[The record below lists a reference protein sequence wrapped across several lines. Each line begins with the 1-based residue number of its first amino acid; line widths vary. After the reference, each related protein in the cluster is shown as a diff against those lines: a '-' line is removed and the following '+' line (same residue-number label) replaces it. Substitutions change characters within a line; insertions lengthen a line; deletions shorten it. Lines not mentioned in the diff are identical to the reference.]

1 MIKIL
6 IAFCLI
12 IKQNIECVRC
22 LYYPNYPSQSLILT
36 TVCTY
41 GCKLNATTAS
51 SACLYYEAQDLWW
64 ISFPIIIL
72 IGIAF
77 FILTICNKNKLK
89 CSRPGSCSSPKC
101 PSCPSCPKFRLPKF
115 RKTRNVEQ
123 SHNTIDRNL
132 QSNNQDSRIATFQND
147 NINVKIDVNINGI
160 NHQRQIDTPPPNYKD
175 LVVAELTDS
184 AYIAPEIDFP
194 LPVLPESVDQQ
205 TINKK

>member
-64 ISFPIIIL
+64 I
-72 IGIAF
+72 
-77 FILTICNKNKLK
+77 
-89 CSRPGSCSSPKC
+89 SRPGSCSSPKC